1 MASIARK
8 FSLIFL
14 ASVPFLYSC
23 GTEYNPEEAKNE
35 VGTNEP
41 VPPDATLETVTWN
54 LEWYGEGTGSD
65 KTQKTA
71 NILNVADSLRAD
83 LYAFQEVSNQKI
95 LDELSRN
102 MSGYDGFVADYID
115 YNQKVAFVYNTNTI
129 DSLAAGPITNGQD
142 EHAWAS
148 GRFPL
153 YFNFTYTYQ
162 NTTTEIY
169 AIVIHAKAFSDQ
181 ESYER
186 RKTAARDLYD
196 YLMEQRPNANVIL
209 LGDYNDDV
217 DESIYE
223 GRETPY
229 HFFVNNNTFQVV
241 TGVLSDAGRSSTVG
255 YPDMIDHITMSDELF
270 SSYVDESAA
279 VFIISNEFIPNYE
292 ETTSDH
298 YPVWAKFEM
307 TSE

>member
-1 MASIARK
+1 MADSAGK
-8 FSLIFL
+8 FGLL
-14 ASVPFLYSC
+14 LLTVLFLYSC
-23 GTEYNPEEAKNE
+23 GTEYNPEVAKNE

-54 LEWYGEGTGSD
+54 LEWYGEGAGSD

-71 NILNVADSLRAD
+71 NILKVVDSLRSD
-83 LYAFQEVSNQKI
+83 LYAFQEVADQQI
-95 LDELSRN
+95 LDDLSSN
-102 MSGYDGFVADYID
+102 MNGYKGFVADYID

-169 AIVIHAKAFSDQ
+169 AIVIHAKAFSD
-181 ESYER
+181 EDSYER
-186 RKTAARDLYD
+186 RKAAAQDLYD
-196 YLMEQRPNANVIL
+196 YLMQQKPNANVIL

-223 GRETPY
+223 GMETPY
-229 HFFVNNNTFQVV
+229 HLFVENNTFQVV
-241 TGVLSDAGRSSTVG
+241 TSVLSEAGRSSTVD
-255 YPDMIDHITMSDELF
+255 YSDMIDHITMSDELF
-270 SSYVDESAA
+270 SSYVDKSAA
-279 VFIISNEFIPNYE
+279 VFTISSRFIQDYE

-307 TSE
+307 TNE